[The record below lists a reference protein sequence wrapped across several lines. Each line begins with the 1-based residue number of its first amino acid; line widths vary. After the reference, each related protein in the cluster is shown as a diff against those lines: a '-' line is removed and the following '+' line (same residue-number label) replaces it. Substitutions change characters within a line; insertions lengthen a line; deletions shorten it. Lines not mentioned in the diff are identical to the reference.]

1 MKRSILT
8 ELKKE
13 RPKDIS
19 KACRILK
26 TSKSAFI
33 YQSVKDDSYL
43 ENQLLELSS
52 AHPREGF
59 WKYYFRLRNQGD
71 TTNHKR
77 MHRVYKQMGL
87 SLRRKA
93 KKRLPQRIK
102 ESLETLIFYAYLE
115 Y

>member
-26 TSKSAFI
+26 TSKCI
-33 YQSVKDDSYL
+33 YLPIGEEDDSYL

-52 AHPREGF
+52 VNLEKGF
-59 WKYYFRLRNQGD
+59 GSIILG
-71 TTNHKR
+71 
-77 MHRVYKQMGL
+77 
-87 SLRRKA
+87 
-93 KKRLPQRIK
+93 
-102 ESLETLIFYAYLE
+102 
-115 Y
+115 